1 MPEVN
6 SKLLEGIPMFIRE
19 EGYAR
24 LHKSAVTKS
33 RAHINL
39 DGQKQWPTHRSG
51 ARGVSMPNG
60 SAYAQNDAYLEL
72 CNPGWNLQW
81 RAGIANLYVIL
92 PGLFIVWMWYG
103 FALHPLIFSE
113 IIFFWPT
120 LAYRAGD
127 WPYLVFGWLL
137 LFPLASACAFMIFAW
152 FYYMGMRTCF
162 FTYARGRI
170 RFNRLTRKVYVLRPN
185 YCGGNA
191 VFDWERLV
199 ALFDPQSTNR
209 WDKQAVAM
217 LALYH
222 PPFDATDPTSKGE
235 DCLFAGPA
243 VTGPQGAAH
252 LWEYIRQYMETGPAI
267 DRIPPD
273 APANFKGIAR
283 YLHPD
288 YTTYCGLPSSH
299 QYQQECKPGFMETF
313 FHMSSQMTCSWPR
326 FPKEWQSDSGLGEP
340 EDRPVQTGAVMT
352 ALVYRA
358 QGRLSKVDEVE
369 LMRRY
374 GTAEALAEA
383 QERRD

>member
-1 MPEVN
+1 
-6 SKLLEGIPMFIRE
+6 MFIRE

-24 LHKSAVTKS
+24 LHRSAVVKS

-39 DGQKQWPTHRSG
+39 DGQKQWPTDRSG
-51 ARGVSMPNG
+51 ARGVTMPNG
-60 SAYAQNDAYLEL
+60 SVFAQNEAYLEL

-81 RAGIANLYVIL
+81 RAGIGNLYVIF
-92 PGLFIVWMWYG
+92 PALFVIWFWYG
-103 FALHPLIFSE
+103 MTIHPVLFGQL
-113 IIFFWPT
+113 IFFWYST
-120 LAYRAGD
+120 SDFDVGD
-127 WPYLVFGWLL
+127 LIFGWALG
-137 LFPLASACAFMIFAW
+137 FPLALASAFLIYMW
-152 FYYMGMRTCF
+152 FFKMGMRTCF

-170 RFNRLTRKVYVLRPN
+170 RFNRLTRKVYVLRPE
-185 YCGGNA
+185 YCGGNVVLEWA
-191 VFDWERLV
+191 RLV

-222 PPFDATDPTSKGE
+222 PPFDAADPMAKGE

-252 LWEYIRQYMETGPAI
+252 LWEYIRQYMETGPTI

-288 YTTYCGLPSSH
+288 YTTYCGLPGSR

-358 QGRLSKVDEVE
+358 QGRLSKADEVE

>member
-1 MPEVN
+1 
-6 SKLLEGIPMFIRE
+6 MFIRE

-24 LHKSAVTKS
+24 LHRSAVAKS

-39 DGQKQWPTHRSG
+39 DGQKHWPTNRSG
-51 ARGVSMPNG
+51 ARGITMPNG
-60 SAYAQNDAYLEL
+60 SAYAQNEAYLEL

-81 RAGIANLYVIL
+81 RAGIGNSYVIL
-92 PGLFIVWMWYG
+92 PALLVIWGWYG
-103 FALHPLIFSE
+103 FAVHPLLSAE

-120 LAYRAGD
+120 IAYGADD

-137 LFPLASACAFMIFAW
+137 LFPLALASAFLIYLW
-152 FYYMGMRTCF
+152 FCKMGMRTCF
-162 FTYARGRI
+162 FTFARGRI
-170 RFNRLTRKVYVLRPN
+170 RFNRLTRKVYVLRPK
-185 YCGGNA
+185 YCGGDA
-191 VFDWERLV
+191 VFEWDRLV

-209 WDKQAVAM
+209 WDKQDVAM

-222 PPFDATDPTSKGE
+222 PPFDAADPTVPGE

-243 VTGPQGAAH
+243 VTGPSGAAH
-252 LWEYIRQYMETGPAI
+252 LWEYIRQYMETGPTI

-273 APANFKGIAR
+273 APVGFKGIAR

-288 YTTYCGLPSSH
+288 YTTYCGLPTSH
-299 QYQQECKPGFMETF
+299 QYRQECRPGFMETF
-313 FHMSSQMTCSWPR
+313 FHMSSQITCSWPR
-326 FPKEWQSDSGLGEP
+326 FPKEWQSDSGMGEP

-358 QGRLSKVDEVE
+358 QGRLTKVDEVE
-369 LMRRY
+369 LMERY

-383 QERRD
+383 RARSD